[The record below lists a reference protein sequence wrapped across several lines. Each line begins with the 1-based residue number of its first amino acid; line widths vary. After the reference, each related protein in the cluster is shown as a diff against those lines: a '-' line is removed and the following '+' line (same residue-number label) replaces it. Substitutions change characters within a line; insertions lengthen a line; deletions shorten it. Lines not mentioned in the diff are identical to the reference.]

1 MSDLDRAIR
10 EHLELKRLRGADPR
24 EVARIEREALS
35 AVPRDRTE
43 AFAPEHQAEVHVFD
57 ERPQLREAPH
67 SAWPVGAA
75 AARFAYVDAAEETQ
89 EFSIEHEAS

>member
-1 MSDLDRAIR
+1 MSDLDKAIR

-24 EVARIEREALS
+24 EVARIEREALG

-57 ERPQLREAPH
+57 ERPQLREAH
-67 SAWPVGAA
+67 GAWPVGAA
-75 AARFAYVDAAEETQ
+75 ATRFAHVDAAEETQ

>member
-1 MSDLDRAIR
+1 MSDLDKAIR

-57 ERPQLREAPH
+57 ERPQLREPAH
-67 SAWPVGAA
+67 SAWPVATG
-75 AARFAYVDAAEETQ
+75 AARFAHIDAAEETQ